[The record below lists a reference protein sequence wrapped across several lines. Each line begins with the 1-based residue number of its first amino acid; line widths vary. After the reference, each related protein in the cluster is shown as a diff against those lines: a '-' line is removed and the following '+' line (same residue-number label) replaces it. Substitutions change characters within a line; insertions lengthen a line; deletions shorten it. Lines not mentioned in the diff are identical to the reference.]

1 MPKLPLRL
9 AVLLACLLTTAVVAA
24 DQVYGLFSAFDSSRP
39 WQSIVDRFAG
49 DADVT
54 VKSVTPPQSK
64 PAVELSLEA
73 RLFRSA
79 LIGHVYGIPSVSK
92 ALAASEKRTALT
104 TDMASAAAAALNEP
118 SCCDVPDSAM
128 RLRELLATEKT
139 LRRMEAPSDLPP
151 LNNDDLILLHA
162 YALVLGGRAEDAVT
176 ELSKSFAEYSV
187 FSQSVSIVALRAIG
201 TASAKQRLTQ
211 HGSTDTEIKMMADE
225 SVSIVRPNFA
235 EPKMYESEMPFAQ
248 RTRSAILTQA
258 SNDRNGTRTIMPTLL
273 LGYVGDDADPV
284 LREQELQYLRSV
296 PLRKDENLWYR
307 QWYGAVSL
315 ALRSTETFDYWHE
328 RFRSESAA
336 YTRMLLIRIMAQHFP
351 ADFLRV
357 APEIAATEP
366 VDWARS
372 DTMMLAQAIAR
383 GDQSLGALDF
393 IWFPPKRYRM
403 NFPAQPGAF
412 KPSDPDGILTRFAQ
426 GNFAKADQCP
436 ACTASWLTRLRR
448 PDNEHLFVLGVIN
461 SGHRDNGFL
470 SSLSGL
476 TDTRLKAP
484 LTAFANSIA
493 EGSEARLQIESA
505 IREIDEP
512 SDGKGPRQCCA
523 LSEVCLASQVP
534 DLTASTVL
542 STVAQAKDFLKSL
555 PPKRTPRVVI
565 DPEDKRRA
573 TITFESSPA
582 EAWTHWLGCWRRDS

>member
-1 MPKLPLRL
+1 MPRLPLRL
-9 AVLLACLLTTAVVAA
+9 TVLLACLLVTVVVAA
-24 DQVYGLFSAFDSSRP
+24 DRNYGLLNGFDASRP
-39 WQSIVDRFAG
+39 WQSMVDRFTG
-49 DADVT
+49 VSDVV
-54 VKSVTPPQSK
+54 VKTAAPRQSR
-64 PAVELSLEA
+64 PAATLSLDA

-104 TDMASAAAAALNEP
+104 VDMASAAAAALNEP
-118 SCCDVPDSAM
+118 SCCDVPDSAL
-128 RLRELLATEKT
+128 RLRELLATEKV
-139 LRRMEAPSDLPP
+139 LRRIESDADLPP

-187 FSQSVSIVALRAIG
+187 FSQSVSIVALRAMG
-201 TASAKQRLTQ
+201 TASAKQRLVQ
-211 HGSTDTEIKMMADE
+211 HGSTDTEVKMMADE
-225 SVSIVRPNFA
+225 SVSIVRPNFI

-248 RTRSAILTQA
+248 RTRAAMLTQA
-258 SNDRNGTRTIMPTLL
+258 GNDRNGTRTIMPTLL
-273 LGYVGDDADPV
+273 LGYVGDDADPA
-284 LREQELQYLRSV
+284 LREQELQYLRSL
-296 PLRKDENLWYR
+296 PLHKDENLWYR
-307 QWYGAVSL
+307 QWYGAASL
-315 ALRSTETFDYWHE
+315 ALRSTETFEYWHE

-336 YTRMLLIRIMAQHFP
+336 YTRMLLIRIMAHHFP

-357 APEIAATEP
+357 APDIAATES

-383 GDQSLGALDF
+383 GDQSSGALDF

-403 NFPAQPGAF
+403 NFPARPGALT
-412 KPSDPDGILTRFAQ
+412 PSDLDGIIRRFAQ

-448 PDNEHLFVLGVIN
+448 PENEHLFVLGVIN
-461 SGHRDNGFL
+461 SPHRDNGFL

-476 TDTRLKAP
+476 TDARLKAP

-493 EGSEARLQIESA
+493 EGSEARLHIESA

-512 SDGKGPRQCCA
+512 TDGKGPRQCCA
-523 LSEVCLASQVP
+523 LSEACLVSQVP
-534 DLTASTVL
+534 DSTASTAL
-542 STVAQAKDFLKSL
+542 TTVVQAKDFLKSL

-573 TITFESSPA
+573 TITFEPSPA